1 MPPVMAQHPPSA
13 SKLAANILNFIA
25 EVDLADAAAPLDG
38 LGDAGCRDG
47 SGSRAGMKLPPK
59 RKATPS
65 NDCSFA
71 ALRGAIVEHCFNV
84 SNRLAAARPRS

>member
-38 LGDAGCRDG
+38 LAVT
-47 SGSRAGMKLPPK
+47 RAVWGRRLP
-59 RKATPS
+59 
-65 NDCSFA
+65 
-71 ALRGAIVEHCFNV
+71 
-84 SNRLAAARPRS
+84 